1 MPPGRARRPGWG
13 PAFRG
18 SGADSHPERQQNREL
33 SAFFV
38 KPADPAT
45 ARPGGPRSR
54 SNRGAGGASVVLLN
68 KPFGVLCQFSSPDGR
83 PTLAD
88 YVDRPGVYPA
98 GRLDA
103 DSEGLVVL
111 TADGALQA
119 RIADPRHKLPKA
131 YWVQVEGEPGEEALA
146 ALARGVAL
154 RDGPTL
160 PAQVRRIAPPPGLWP
175 RDPPIRARKAIP
187 TAWLEIALSEGRN
200 RQVRR
205 MTAAAGLPTL
215 RLVRHAVG
223 PWTLGA
229 LAPGEWREEAVD
241 PRVLSSAAAPMPSS
255 RAPRA
260 RPRRL
265 RRPA

>member
-1 MPPGRARRPGWG
+1 M
-13 PAFRG
+13 
-18 SGADSHPERQQNREL
+18 
-33 SAFFV
+33 

-45 ARPGGPRSR
+45 TRPGGTRSR
-54 SNRGAGGASVVLLN
+54 SNRRPGSATVVLLN
-68 KPFGVLCQFSSPDGR
+68 KPYGVLCQFTSPEGR

-88 YVDRPGVYPA
+88 FVDRPGVYPA

-119 RIADPRHKLPKA
+119 RIADPRHKLPKT
-131 YWVQVEGEPGEEALA
+131 YWVEVEGEPGETALA

-160 PAQVRRIAPPPGLWP
+160 PARVRRIAPPPGLWP
-175 RDPPIRARKAIP
+175 RVPPVRVRKAIP
-187 TAWLEIALSEGRN
+187 TAWLEITLAEGRN

-205 MTAAAGLPTL
+205 MTAAVGLPTL

-229 LAPGEWREEAVD
+229 LAPGEWREEAAD
-241 PRVLSSAAAPMPSS
+241 PRVRSSAAAPMPSS
-255 RAPRA
+255 ARAPRA